1 MSVCFFNRLPHG
13 KYLNILNKAAYSCLF
28 STSSTVKN
36 SYLQT
41 FTHDKVK
48 ILAV

>member
-1 MSVCFFNRLPHG
+1 MSVCFFNWLPNG
-13 KYLNILNKAAYSCLF
+13 KYSNLLNKATYSSLF

-48 ILAV
+48 VLAV